1 LVNGANTVAVLAA
14 DAVDVCRD
22 CRDVV
27 GYRVPLIA
35 GKDTLFVMQL
45 KINGDAGSS
54 GIRTSLR
61 GVPSRRN

>member
-1 LVNGANTVAVLAA
+1 LAA

-45 KINGDAGSS
+45 KINGEVDPERETAEAAS
-54 GIRTSLR
+54 
-61 GVPSRRN
+61 